1 MTEGNRRALV
11 LWAPVAAWC
20 ALIFGFSSVPDLKS
34 GLDYDYPLRKLAHM
48 AEYGILWFLTRR
60 ALDGTFLQGRAKPGP
75 VFAAVFAVL
84 YAMSDEWHQ
93 SLVPGRAGRW
103 SDVLIDA
110 AGVALAWAAAAILAR
125 RGLDKDGS
133 TGHP

>member
-20 ALIFGFSSVPDLKS
+20 ALIFAFSSVPDLKS

-48 AEYGILWFLTRR
+48 VEYGILWLLTRR
-60 ALDGTFLQGRAKPGP
+60 ALGGTFLRGRARWVP
-75 VFAAVFAVL
+75 VVAAFFAVF

-93 SLVPGRAGRW
+93 SSVPGRAGLW

-110 AGVALAWAAAAILAR
+110 SGVALTWAAAAIPLR
-125 RGLDKDGS
+125 KRS
-133 TGHP
+133 

>member
-1 MTEGNRRALV
+1 MRRSLL

-20 ALIFGFSSVPDLKS
+20 GLIFAFSSVPDLKS
-34 GLDYDYPLRKLAHM
+34 GLDFDFTLRKLAHV

-60 ALDGTFLQGRAKPGP
+60 ALDGTFLQGRARSGP
-75 VFAAVFAVL
+75 VVAAVFAVL

-103 SDVLIDA
+103 LDVLIDA
-110 AGVALAWAAAAILAR
+110 AGVALAWAAWAILAR